1 MKIRFIAV
9 VEADD
14 DTKHQYD
21 LPTVEKVP
29 ECLRLLR
36 MRTGLSQKAVADFI
50 GVRKQA
56 VQGWEAGQ
64 ALPSA
69 EHLAMV
75 LHFLT
80 KNAIAVE
87 DDAPAKPPPVATE
100 PEPPPLV
107 PKVTI
112 KTPAGL
118 KKPKLDVHQQ
128 IDDIFGSL
136 QPLANE

>member
-1 MKIRFIAV
+1 MKIRFTAV

-14 DTKHQYD
+14 GTKHQYD

-56 VQGWEAGQ
+56 VQAWESGQ

-75 LHFLT
+75 IYFLT
-80 KNAIAVE
+80 KNAISSEDEVTKPVE
-87 DDAPAKPPPVATE
+87 VPA
-100 PEPPPLV
+100 EPPPLA

-112 KTPAGL
+112 TVPAGL
-118 KKPKLDVHQQ
+118 KKPKLDVHKQ